1 MIGWIVPTSLLACI
15 TPTVNDGN
23 FQAGLIV

>member
-1 MIGWIVPTSLLACI
+1 VPTSLLACI